1 MENTFVISIPQ
12 ILVIVGI
19 LLLVAEIIF
28 FGFATFVL
36 FFVGIAML
44 IVGAAMTIGLLP
56 TDLMTAIFSVSILA
70 IVSAAVL
77 WKYLKKLQSTKW
89 NKKIEVGLVG
99 YEFKLDVDIS
109 PDKSVKHFYSGI
121 EWDVISEDKIKKNT
135 PLRVIQV
142 EVGKLTVKPN
152 D

>member
-12 ILVIVGI
+12 ILLIVGI

-44 IVGAAMTIGLLP
+44 IVGAAVTIGLLP

-77 WKYLKKLQSTKW
+77 WKYLKRLQSTKW

-135 PLRVIQV
+135 PLMVIQV

>member
-12 ILVIVGI
+12 ILLIVGI

-77 WKYLKKLQSTKW
+77 WKYLKRLQSTKW

-121 EWDVISEDKIKKNT
+121 EWDVISEDKIKKNI

>member
-1 MENTFVISIPQ
+1 MENTFIINLPQ
-12 ILVIVGI
+12 ILLIIGI
-19 LLLVAEIIF
+19 LLLVAKIIF

-44 IVGAAMTIGLLP
+44 IVGAVMTIGLLP

-70 IVSAAVL
+70 LVCAAVL
-77 WKYLKKLQSTKW
+77 WKFLKKLQSTKW

-99 YEFKLDVDIS
+99 YEFKLDVDIT
-109 PDKSVKHFYSGI
+109 PNKSVKHFYSGI
-121 EWDVISEDKIKKNT
+121 EWDVISDDKIKKNT

-152 D
+152 G

>member
-1 MENTFVISIPQ
+1 MENTFIINLPQ
-12 ILVIVGI
+12 ILLIIGI

-44 IVGAAMTIGLLP
+44 IVGAVMTIGLLP

-70 IVSAAVL
+70 LVSAAVL
-77 WKYLKKLQSTKW
+77 WKYLKRLQSTKW

-99 YEFKLDVDIS
+99 YEFKLDVDIT
-109 PDKSVKHFYSGI
+109 PNKSVKHFYSGI
-121 EWDVISEDKIKKNT
+121 EWDVISDDKIKKNT

-152 D
+152 G

>member
-12 ILVIVGI
+12 VLLMVGI

-56 TDLMTAIFSVSILA
+56 TDMMTAIFSVSILA

-77 WKYLKKLQSTKW
+77 WKYLKRLQSTKW

-99 YEFKLDVDIS
+99 YEFKLDVDIT

-121 EWDVISEDKIKKNT
+121 EWDVISQDKIKKNT
-135 PLRVIQV
+135 LLRVIQV

>member
-12 ILVIVGI
+12 ILLIVGI

-56 TDLMTAIFSVSILA
+56 TDLMTAIFSVSILS

-77 WKYLKKLQSTKW
+77 WKYLKRLQSTKW

>member
-12 ILVIVGI
+12 ILLIVGI

-36 FFVGIAML
+36 FFVGISML
-44 IVGAAMTIGLLP
+44 LVGAAMTIGLLP
-56 TDLMTAIFSVSILA
+56 TDLMTAIFSVSIIA

-77 WKYLKKLQSTKW
+77 WKYLKRLQSTKW

-99 YEFKLDVDIS
+99 YEFKLDVDII

-121 EWDVISEDKIKKNT
+121 EWDVISEDRIKKNT

-152 D
+152 G

>member
-12 ILVIVGI
+12 ILLIVGI

-44 IVGAAMTIGLLP
+44 IVGAVMTIGLLP

-77 WKYLKKLQSTKW
+77 WKYLKRLQSTKS

-109 PDKSVKHFYSGI
+109 PDKPVKHFYSGI
-121 EWDVISEDKIKKNT
+121 EWDVISDDKIKKNT
-135 PLRVIQV
+135 PLRVIKV

-152 D
+152 G

>member
-12 ILVIVGI
+12 ILLIVGI

-77 WKYLKKLQSTKW
+77 WKYLKRLQSTKW

-99 YEFKLDVDIS
+99 YEFKLDVDIG

-135 PLRVIQV
+135 PLRVILV

-152 D
+152 G

>member
-12 ILVIVGI
+12 ILLIVGI

-77 WKYLKKLQSTKW
+77 WKYLKRLQSTKW

-109 PDKSVKHFYSGI
+109 PNKSVKHFYSGI

-152 D
+152 G

>member
-1 MENTFVISIPQ
+1 MENTFVVNIPQ
-12 ILVIVGI
+12 ILLIVGI

-70 IVSAAVL
+70 LVSAAVL
-77 WKYLKKLQSTKW
+77 WKYLKRLQSTKW

-109 PDKSVKHFYSGI
+109 PNKSVKHFYSGI

-152 D
+152 G

>member
-1 MENTFVISIPQ
+1 MENTFIINLPQ
-12 ILVIVGI
+12 ILLIIGI

-44 IVGAAMTIGLLP
+44 IVGAVMTIGLLP

-70 IVSAAVL
+70 LVCAAVL
-77 WKYLKKLQSTKW
+77 WKFLKKLQSTKW

>member
-1 MENTFVISIPQ
+1 MENTFIINLPQ
-12 ILVIVGI
+12 ILLIIGI

-77 WKYLKKLQSTKW
+77 WKYLKRLQSTKW

>member
-12 ILVIVGI
+12 VLLMVGI

-56 TDLMTAIFSVSILA
+56 TDMMTAIFSVSILA
-70 IVSAAVL
+70 ILSAAVL
-77 WKYLKKLQSTKW
+77 LKYLKRLQSTKW

-99 YEFKLDVDIS
+99 YEFKLDVDVT

-121 EWDVISEDKIKKNT
+121 EWDVISQDKIKKKYT
-135 PLRVIQV
+135 TTSDKSRSW
-142 EVGKLTVKPN
+142 
-152 D
+152 

>member
-12 ILVIVGI
+12 ILLIVGI

-44 IVGAAMTIGLLP
+44 IVGAAMTIGMLP

-77 WKYLKKLQSTKW
+77 WKYLKRLQSTKW

-152 D
+152 G

>member
-12 ILVIVGI
+12 ILLIVGI

-77 WKYLKKLQSTKW
+77 WKYLKRLQSTKS

-121 EWDVISEDKIKKNT
+121 EWDVISDDKIKKNT
-135 PLRVIQV
+135 PLRVIKV

-152 D
+152 G

>member
-1 MENTFVISIPQ
+1 MENTFIINLPQ
-12 ILVIVGI
+12 ILLIIGI

-70 IVSAAVL
+70 LVSAAVL
-77 WKYLKKLQSTKW
+77 WKFLKKLQSTKW

-99 YEFKLDVDIS
+99 YEFKLDVDIT
-109 PDKSVKHFYSGI
+109 PNKSVKHFYSGI
-121 EWDVISEDKIKKNT
+121 EWDVISDDKIKKNT

-152 D
+152 G

>member
-12 ILVIVGI
+12 ILLIVGI

-70 IVSAAVL
+70 LVSAAVL
-77 WKYLKKLQSTKW
+77 WKYLKRLQSTKW

-109 PDKSVKHFYSGI
+109 PNKSVKHFYSGI

-152 D
+152 G

>member
-12 ILVIVGI
+12 VLLMVGI

-77 WKYLKKLQSTKW
+77 WKYLKRLQSTKW

-109 PDKSVKHFYSGI
+109 PDKSVKHLYSGI
-121 EWDVISEDKIKKNT
+121 EWDVVSEDKIKKNT
-135 PLRVIQV
+135 RLRVIQV
-142 EVGKLTVKPN
+142 EVGKLTVRPN
-152 D
+152 E

>member
-1 MENTFVISIPQ
+1 MENTFIINLPQ
-12 ILVIVGI
+12 ILLIIGI

-44 IVGAAMTIGLLP
+44 IVGAVMTIGLLP

-70 IVSAAVL
+70 LVCAAVL
-77 WKYLKKLQSTKW
+77 WKFLKKLQSTKW

-99 YEFKLDVDIS
+99 YEFKLDVDIT
-109 PDKSVKHFYSGI
+109 PNKSVKHFYSGI
-121 EWDVISEDKIKKNT
+121 EWDVISDDKIKKNT

-152 D
+152 G

>member
-12 ILVIVGI
+12 ILLIVGI

-77 WKYLKKLQSTKW
+77 WKYLKRLQSTKW

-135 PLRVIQV
+135 PLRVIKV